1 MISVISDILPQTVN
15 RNLPPS
21 ATAVAHLS
29 RAPDEE
35 LAACAEVP
43 ICREILLRR
52 YQQKIHACARRMSF
66 DRADVDDLAQET
78 FVRVLEALP
87 RFEGRSSFNTW
98 LTRIAKNTCI
108 DEFRRRKTH
117 QARRFEPADVE
128 RFWAGQAD
136 PGPLPYEAALD
147 QARAC
152 HLDEAIAEL
161 PEDQRRVAE
170 LALVEDMAQA
180 EVAERLGLTV
190 EAVKGRL
197 KRARVRLRRRLS
209 EPTVCPLCARLGGF
223 RIGPGGELE

>member
-1 MISVISDILPQTVN
+1 MDPSGLRSADLPST
-15 RNLPPS
+15 
-21 ATAVAHLS
+21 ATAVADSPHAS
-29 RAPDEE
+29 DEE
-35 LAACAEVP
+35 LAACADVP
-43 ICREILLRR
+43 GCREILLRR
-52 YQQKIHACARRMSF
+52 YEQKIRACARRMSF
-66 DRADVDDLAQET
+66 DRIDPDDLAQET

-108 DEFRRRKTH
+108 DEFRRGKT
-117 QARRFEPADVE
+117 RRRRRHEPGDPE
-128 RFWAGQAD
+128 RFWADLPAS
-136 PGPLPYEAALD
+136 GPLPAKAVLD
-147 QARAC
+147 RARAC

-170 LALVEDMAQA
+170 LALVEGMAQA

-197 KRARVRLRRRLS
+197 KRARVRLRRRLR

-223 RIGPGGELE
+223 RVTPGGELE